1 MMKLKENASLL
12 IVKMKKISYLLI
24 FTFLF
29 SCTSNTI
36 FEKPNDLI
44 PRDSMRL
51 LIQEM
56 MIASSAKYMKN
67 KNLETKVE
75 YMPLVY
81 DQFKIDSVRFQ
92 NSNLYYMSKID
103 LYQQI
108 FEDAKTALE
117 KQKKF
122 YDDINTRR
130 DSIKKDSL
138 NTLREVK
145 KRVMI
150 EDSLGLG
157 KKELKLRQVL

>member
-1 MMKLKENASLL
+1 MKLKENASLL

-36 FEKPNDLI
+36 FEKPKDLI

-130 DSIKKDSL
+130 DSIKNDSL
-138 NTLREVK
+138 NRLREVK

-157 KKELKLRQVL
+157 KKELKLRQVI

>member
-36 FEKPNDLI
+36 FEKPKDLI

-130 DSIKKDSL
+130 DSIKNDSL
-138 NTLREVK
+138 NRLREVK

-157 KKELKLRQVL
+157 KKELKLKQVL